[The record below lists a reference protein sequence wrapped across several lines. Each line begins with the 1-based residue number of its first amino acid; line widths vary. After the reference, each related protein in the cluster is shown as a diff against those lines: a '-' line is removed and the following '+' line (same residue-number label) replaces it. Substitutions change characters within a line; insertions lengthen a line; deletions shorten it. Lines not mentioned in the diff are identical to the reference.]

1 MATVVQMAVPNQH
14 MSTFFICF
22 SIHAL
27 RPSLLLW
34 FNPCAPGIP
43 IAAGILYPFTHMRLP
58 PEVAG
63 LAMAASSVS
72 VVTSSLLL
80 RRYCPPAM
88 PASVSTT
95 TAAATSPIPTLS
107 TSASIQNPL
116 AGRLQRGYVQL
127 PSSVEPMREGECD
140 VELNSLENV

>member
-1 MATVVQMAVPNQH
+1 
-14 MSTFFICF
+14 
-22 SIHAL
+22 
-27 RPSLLLW
+27 
-34 FNPCAPGIP
+34 
-43 IAAGILYPFTHMRLP
+43 MRLP

-80 RRYCPPAM
+80 RRYCPPVM

-107 TSASIQNPL
+107 TSASVQNPL
-116 AGRLQRGYVQL
+116 TGRLQRGYVQL
-127 PSSVEPMREGECD
+127 PCSVEPMREGERD
-140 VELNSLENV
+140 VELSSLENA